1 MSNSTPP
8 PFSPFAVALV
18 AMALTGLARPA
29 AAQESRPASSLAVE
43 PAPSISTVARRS
55 ASPAAW
61 SESLRMRISRGGS
74 APLVW
79 FDSRI
84 LVASLD
90 RNVHLVSLD
99 GPRVVW
105 KENYRGGF
113 EAEPLVTEDR
123 IYLAETRKGA
133 RLLALDRG
141 SQQTLWTADA
151 GDLVSPPILTD
162 ERLYTVSSIGE
173 VKAFDR
179 AGSLQW
185 STELETRVQA
195 GAALLGGTL
204 VIAASNG
211 HLYAVDARDG
221 AVRDSTDP
229 GAGSIWGNPLVRP
242 ATDTVVFATL
252 DGLLVEVDAD
262 LAVVQQRSFPSRLMV
277 GPEEVAG
284 DLLLVGHE
292 GTVWRYDWAG
302 ASVVWHRELPATIRS
317 APRVSSDVVALGSLE
332 GTLYLL
338 DLATGETLWETRLDG
353 AITSR
358 PLARE
363 LEFFVFTERGT
374 LYGFRPAG
382 TAR

>member
-1 MSNSTPP
+1 MSNPLP
-8 PFSPFAVALV
+8 RRLSPLV
-18 AMALTGLARPA
+18 AAAVVVVVAGPA
-29 AAQESRPASSLAVE
+29 SPTAAQESLPASPLVVE
-43 PAPSISTVARRS
+43 PVPSVPTVPRRS
-55 ASPAAW
+55 PLPSAW
-61 SESLRMRISRGGS
+61 SESLRMEISRGGS

-99 GPRVVW
+99 GPQVVW

-113 EAEPLVTEDR
+113 EAEPVVTEDR
-123 IYLAETRKGA
+123 IYLSETRRGA

-141 SQQTLWTADA
+141 SHRTLWTADT
-151 GDLVSPPILTD
+151 GDLMSPPILTD

-179 AGSLQW
+179 AGVLQW
-185 STELETRVQA
+185 STELGTRVQA
-195 GAALLGGTL
+195 GAALLDGVL

-211 HLYAVDARDG
+211 HLYAVDARGG
-221 AVRDSTDP
+221 AVRDSTDT
-229 GAGSIWGNPLVRP
+229 GAGSVWGNPLVRP
-242 ATDTVVFATL
+242 ALGTAVFATL
-252 DGLLVEVDAD
+252 DGILVEVGAD
-262 LAVVQQRSFPSRLMV
+262 LEVVQQRSFPSRFTV
-277 GPEEVAG
+277 GPEEVGG

-292 GTVWRYDWAG
+292 GTIWRYDWAG
-302 ASVVWHRELPATIRS
+302 ASVVWHRELPATLRS
-317 APRVSSDVVALGSLE
+317 APRVSSEVVALGSLE

-338 DLATGETLWETRLDG
+338 DLASGERLWETRLDG

>member
-1 MSNSTPP
+1 MSNP
-8 PFSPFAVALV
+8 ALGPLCRF
-18 AMALTGLARPA
+18 ALTAFSVAVSGLARPA

-43 PAPSISTVARRS
+43 PVPSISTVPQRPAP
-55 ASPAAW
+55 PAAW
-61 SESLRMRISRGGS
+61 SESLRMEISRGGS

-105 KENYRGGF
+105 KENYKGGF
-113 EAEPLVTEDR
+113 EAEPVVTEDR
-123 IYLAETRKGA
+123 IYLSETRKGA

-141 SQQTLWTADA
+141 SQQTLWTAEA
-151 GDLVSPPILTD
+151 GDLVSPPILTE
-162 ERLYTVSSIGE
+162 ERLFTVSSIGE

-179 AGSLQW
+179 AGFLQW

-195 GAALLGGTL
+195 GAALLGGML

-221 AVRDSTDP
+221 TVRDSADP
-229 GAGSIWGNPLVRP
+229 GAGFVWGNPLVRP
-242 ATDTVVFATL
+242 ATGTAVFATL
-252 DGLLVEVDAD
+252 DGLLVEVDAE
-262 LAVVQQRSFPSRLMV
+262 LEVVQQRSFPSRFTV

-284 DLLLVGHE
+284 DLLLIGHE
-292 GTVWRYDWAG
+292 GSVWRYDWGG
-302 ASVVWHRELPATIRS
+302 ASVVWHRELPATVRS

-332 GTLYLL
+332 GIFYLL

-374 LYGFRPAG
+374 LYGFRPTG
-382 TAR
+382 SGR

>member
-1 MSNSTPP
+1 ME
-8 PFSPFAVALV
+8 L
-18 AMALTGLARPA
+18 
-29 AAQESRPASSLAVE
+29 
-43 PAPSISTVARRS
+43 
-55 ASPAAW
+55 
-61 SESLRMRISRGGS
+61 SRGGS

-90 RNVHLVSLD
+90 RNLHLVSLD

-113 EAEPLVTEDR
+113 EAEPVVTEDR
-123 IYLAETRKGA
+123 IYLSETRKGA

-141 SQQTLWTADA
+141 SRQTLWTAEA
-151 GDLVSPPILTD
+151 GDLVSPPILDD

-179 AGSLQW
+179 GGTLQW
-185 STELETRVQA
+185 STELESRIQA
-195 GAALLGGTL
+195 GAALLDGTL

-211 HLYAVDARDG
+211 RLYAVDAEDG

-229 GAGSIWGNPLVRP
+229 GLGFVWGNPLVRP
-242 ATDTVVFATL
+242 HSATAVFATL

-262 LAVVQQRSFPSRLMV
+262 LEVVQQRSFPSRFTV

-284 DLLLVGHE
+284 DLLLIGHE
-292 GTVWRYDWAG
+292 GTVWRYDWTG
-302 ASVVWHRELPATIRS
+302 AKVVWHSELPATLRS
-317 APRVSSDVVALGSLE
+317 APRVSSEVVALGSLE
-332 GTLYLL
+332 GILYLL
-338 DLATGETLWETRLDG
+338 DLTTGETLWETRLDG

-363 LEFFVFTERGT
+363 LDFFVFTERGT

-382 TAR
+382 SAR

>member
-1 MSNSTPP
+1 
-8 PFSPFAVALV
+8 
-18 AMALTGLARPA
+18 MAAIGLARPA
-29 AAQESRPASSLAVE
+29 AAQESRPAASLAVE

-151 GDLVSPPILTD
+151 GDLVSPPILSD

-195 GAALLGGTL
+195 GAALIGGTL

-277 GPEEVAG
+277 GPEDVAG

-302 ASVVWHRELPATIRS
+302 ASVVWHRELPATMRS

-382 TAR
+382 SAR

>member
-1 MSNSTPP
+1 M
-8 PFSPFAVALV
+8 
-18 AMALTGLARPA
+18 
-29 AAQESRPASSLAVE
+29 E
-43 PAPSISTVARRS
+43 
-55 ASPAAW
+55 
-61 SESLRMRISRGGS
+61 ISRGGS

-113 EAEPLVTEDR
+113 EAEPVVTEDR
-123 IYLAETRKGA
+123 IYLSETRRGA

-141 SQQTLWTADA
+141 SHRTLWTAEA
-151 GDLVSPPILTD
+151 GDLMSPPILTD

-179 AGSLQW
+179 AGVQQW
-185 STELETRVQA
+185 STELGTRVQA
-195 GAALLGGTL
+195 GPALLNGIL

-211 HLYAVDARDG
+211 HLYAVDARGG

-229 GAGSIWGNPLVRP
+229 GAGFVWGNPLVRP
-242 ATDTVVFATL
+242 ALGTAVFATL
-252 DGLLVEVDAD
+252 DGLLVEVGAD
-262 LAVVQQRSFPSRLMV
+262 LEVVQQRSFPSRFTV
-277 GPEEVAG
+277 GPEEIGG

-302 ASVVWHRELPATIRS
+302 ASVVWHRELPATLRS
-317 APRVSSDVVALGSLE
+317 APRVSSEVVALGSLE

-363 LEFFVFTERGT
+363 MEFFVFTERGT
-374 LYGFRPAG
+374 LYGFRPTG
-382 TAR
+382 SAR

>member
-1 MSNSTPP
+1 MATVAASLIGLPP
-8 PFSPFAVALV
+8 SA
-18 AMALTGLARPA
+18 T
-29 AAQESRPASSLAVE
+29 AQESLPASPSAVE
-43 PAPSISTVARRS
+43 PAPSIPSVPRRS
-55 ASPAAW
+55 PLPAAW
-61 SESLRMRISRGGS
+61 SESLRMEISRGGS

-113 EAEPLVTEDR
+113 EAEPVVTEDR
-123 IYLAETRKGA
+123 IYLSETRRGA
-133 RLLALDRG
+133 RLLALDR
-141 SQQTLWTADA
+141 SSHRTLWTADA
-151 GDLVSPPILTD
+151 GDLMSPPVLTD
-162 ERLYTVSSIGE
+162 ERLFTVSSIGE

-179 AGSLQW
+179 AGVQQW
-185 STELETRVQA
+185 STELGTRVQA
-195 GAALLGGTL
+195 GPALLDGIL
-204 VIAASNG
+204 LIAASNG
-211 HLYAVDARDG
+211 HFYAVDARDG

-229 GAGSIWGNPLVRP
+229 GVGFVWGNPLVRP
-242 ATDTVVFATL
+242 TLPTALFATL
-252 DGLLVEVDAD
+252 DGLLVEVGAD
-262 LAVVQQRSFPSRLMV
+262 LAVVQQRSFPSRFMV
-277 GPEEVAG
+277 GPEEVGG

-292 GTVWRYDWAG
+292 GTIWRYDWTG
-302 ASVVWHRELPATIRS
+302 ASVVWHRELPATLRS
-317 APRVSSDVVALGSLE
+317 APRVSSEVVALGSLE

-338 DLATGETLWETRLDG
+338 DLTTGTTLWETRLDG

-382 TAR
+382 SAR

>member
-1 MSNSTPP
+1 MS
-8 PFSPFAVALV
+8 AVAA
-18 AMALTGLARPA
+18 AMTGMA
-29 AAQESRPASSLAVE
+29 APASAQDSIPASPPAVK
-43 PAPSISTVARRS
+43 PVTSIATVARRMPLPS
-55 ASPAAW
+55 GW
-61 SESLRMRISRGGS
+61 SESLRMEISRGGS

-113 EAEPLVTEDR
+113 EAEPVVTEDR
-123 IYLAETRKGA
+123 IYLSETRRGA
-133 RLLALDRG
+133 RLLALERG
-141 SQQTLWTADA
+141 SHQTLWAAEA
-151 GDLVSPPILTD
+151 GDLMSPPILTD
-162 ERLYTVSSIGE
+162 DRLYTVSSIGE
-173 VKAFDR
+173 VKSFDR
-179 AGSLQW
+179 AGVQQW
-185 STELETRVQA
+185 STELGTRVQA
-195 GAALLGGTL
+195 GAALLDGVL
-204 VIAASNG
+204 VVAASNG
-211 HLYAVDARDG
+211 HLYAVDARSG

-229 GAGSIWGNPLVRP
+229 GAGFVWGNPLVRP
-242 ATDTVVFATL
+242 ALGTAVFATL
-252 DGLLVEVDAD
+252 DGLLVEVGAD
-262 LAVVQQRSFPSRLMV
+262 LEVVQQRSFPSRFTV
-277 GPEEVAG
+277 GPEEIGG

-302 ASVVWHRELPATIRS
+302 ASVVWHREFPGTFRS
-317 APRVSSDVVALGSLE
+317 APRVSSEVIALGSLE

-374 LYGFRPAG
+374 LYGFRPTG
-382 TAR
+382 SAR

>member
-1 MSNSTPP
+1 MA
-8 PFSPFAVALV
+8 AVAWTV
-18 AMALTGLARPA
+18 AGPARPA
-29 AAQESRPASSLAVE
+29 AAQERPPV
-43 PAPSISTVARRS
+43 PSISTVPRR
-55 ASPAAW
+55 AAPPTAW
-61 SESLRMRISRGGS
+61 SESMRMEISRGGS

-90 RNVHLVSLD
+90 RNVHLVNLD
-99 GPRVVW
+99 GPQVVW

-113 EAEPLVTEDR
+113 EAEPVVTEDR
-123 IYLAETRKGA
+123 IYLSETRKGA

-141 SQQTLWTADA
+141 SHQTLWTAEA

-162 ERLYTVSSIGE
+162 DRLYTVSSIGE
-173 VKAFDR
+173 VKAFDL
-179 AGSLQW
+179 GGTLQW

-195 GAALLGGTL
+195 GPALLGGTL

-229 GAGSIWGNPLVRP
+229 GAGFVWGDPLLHP
-242 ATDTVVFATL
+242 ASGTAVFATL

-262 LAVVQQRSFPSRLMV
+262 LEVVQQRSFPSRFTV

-284 DLLLVGHE
+284 DLLLIGHE

-302 ASVVWHRELPATIRS
+302 ASVVWHRELPATFRS

-332 GTLYLL
+332 GVFYLL
-338 DLATGETLWETRLDG
+338 DLATGETLWENRLDG

-382 TAR
+382 SAR

>member
-1 MSNSTPP
+1 MSNPLPRALSPLVMAAVTAAVTGMTPP
-8 PFSPFAVALV
+8 A
-18 AMALTGLARPA
+18 G
-29 AAQESRPASSLAVE
+29 AQESLPVSPQAVE
-43 PAPSISTVARRS
+43 PVPSIATVARR
-55 ASPAAW
+55 PAPPSGW
-61 SESLRMRISRGGS
+61 SESLRMEISRGGS

-79 FDSRI
+79 FESRI

-90 RNVHLVSLD
+90 RNVHLVSLE

-113 EAEPLVTEDR
+113 EAEPVVTEDR
-123 IYLAETRKGA
+123 IYLSETRKGA

-141 SQQTLWTADA
+141 SHRILWAADA
-151 GDLVSPPILTD
+151 GDLMSAPILID

-179 AGSLQW
+179 AGTLQW

-195 GAALLGGTL
+195 GAAFIDGTL

-211 HLYAVDARDG
+211 HLYAVDARSG

-229 GAGSIWGNPLVRP
+229 AAGFVWGNPLVRP
-242 ATDTVVFATL
+242 ERGTAVFATL
-252 DGLLVEVDAD
+252 DGLLVEVGAD
-262 LAVVQQRSFPSRLMV
+262 LEVVQQRSFPSRFTV
-277 GPEEVAG
+277 GPDEVGG

-292 GTVWRYDWAG
+292 GTVWRYDWDG
-302 ASVVWHRELPATIRS
+302 ASVVWHRELPGILRS
-317 APRVSSDVVALGSLE
+317 APRVSSEVVALGSLE

-338 DLATGETLWETRLDG
+338 DLATGESLWETRVDG

-374 LYGFRPAG
+374 LYGFRPTG

>member
-1 MSNSTPP
+1 LSNPSLTRL
-8 PFSPFAVALV
+8 SPLVMAAVA
-18 AMALTGLARPA
+18 AALNGLAPRA
-29 AAQESRPASSLAVE
+29 TAQEPLPASPQVVE
-43 PAPSISTVARRS
+43 TAPSIPTVPRRS
-55 ASPAAW
+55 PLPSAW
-61 SESLRMRISRGGS
+61 SESLRMEISRGGS

-99 GPRVVW
+99 GPRIVW

-113 EAEPLVTEDR
+113 EAEPVVTEDR
-123 IYLAETRKGA
+123 IYLSETRRGA

-141 SQQTLWTADA
+141 SQRTLWTADA
-151 GDLVSPPILTD
+151 GDLMSPPILAD

-179 AGSLQW
+179 AGVRQW
-185 STELETRVQA
+185 STELGTRVQA
-195 GAALLGGTL
+195 GAALLDGIL

-229 GAGSIWGNPLVRP
+229 GVGFVWGNPLVWP
-242 ATDTVVFATL
+242 ALGTAVFATL
-252 DGLLVEVDAD
+252 DGLLVEVGPD
-262 LAVVQQRSFPSRLMV
+262 LEVIQQRSFPSRFTV
-277 GPEEVAG
+277 GPEEVGG
-284 DLLLVGHE
+284 DLLLIGHE
-292 GTVWRYDWAG
+292 GTVWRYDWTG
-302 ASVVWHRELPATIRS
+302 ASVVWHRELPVTLRS
-317 APRVSSDVVALGSLE
+317 APRVSSEVVALGSLE

-338 DLATGETLWETRLDG
+338 DLATGNTLWETRLDG

-363 LEFFVFTERGT
+363 LEFFVFTEGGT

-382 TAR
+382 SAR

>member
-1 MSNSTPP
+1 MSNRMPGSRF
-8 PFSPFAVALV
+8 PFFPALALV
-18 AMALTGLARPA
+18 AVSLVPPA
-29 AAQESRPASSLAVE
+29 TAQETAPSS
-43 PAPSISTVARRS
+43 PAPDPLSSI
-55 ASPAAW
+55 PAVPRVTPLPSAW
-61 SESLRMRISRGGS
+61 SESLRMEISRGGS

-90 RNVHLVSLD
+90 RNIHLVSLD
-99 GPRVVW
+99 GPRIVW

-113 EAEPLVTEDR
+113 EAAPVVTEDR
-123 IYLAETRKGA
+123 IYLSETRRGA
-133 RLLALDRG
+133 RLVALDRG

-151 GDLVSPPILTD
+151 GDLMAPPIVAD

-179 AGSLQW
+179 AGVLQW
-185 STELETRVQA
+185 STELGTRVQA
-195 GAALLGGTL
+195 GAALLDGVL

-211 HLYAVDARDG
+211 HLYAVEARSG

-229 GAGSIWGNPLVRP
+229 GAGFVWGDPLVRP
-242 ATDTVVFATL
+242 ARETAIFATQ
-252 DGLLVEVDAD
+252 DGLLVEVNAD
-262 LAVVQQRSFPSRLMV
+262 LEVVQQRSFPSRFTV
-277 GPEEVAG
+277 GPEEVGG
-284 DLLLVGHE
+284 DLLLIGHE

-302 ASVVWHRELPATIRS
+302 ASVVWHRDLEATFRS
-317 APRVSSDVVALGSLE
+317 APRASSEVLALGSLE
-332 GTLYLL
+332 GNFYLV
-338 DLATGETLWETRLDG
+338 DLATGDTLWQTRLDG

-382 TAR
+382 AAR